1 LIGNKPSVSVK
12 SINSLLEREYGLPRR
27 EKGTDPL
34 EELIFTLLSQNTNDR
49 NRDRAWEAMWKSFST
64 WEEIASAGGRAG
76 LEKVIRTGG
85 LARVKA
91 RRILAILKEI
101 KRRYGRYDLSFV
113 KRMSRDDARSLLL
126 SFSGVG
132 PKTAACVLIFSL
144 GMPAFPVDT
153 HIHRVTSRLGLI
165 PPRTTREKAH
175 EILEK
180 IVPEEMYYTFHI
192 NLIRHGRLVC
202 KAGSPLCGSCVLLK
216 MCSYGKRKV

>member
-1 LIGNKPSVSVK
+1 MIGNNPSVSVK
-12 SINSLLEREYGLPRR
+12 RVSSLLEREYGLPRR

-49 NRDRAWEAMWKSFST
+49 NRDRAWEAMWKAFRN

-76 LEKVIRTGG
+76 LEKVIRPGG

-101 KRRYGRYDLSFV
+101 KRRYGRYDLSFL

-132 PKTAACVLIFSL
+132 PKTAACVLIFSC
-144 GMPAFPVDT
+144 GIPAFPVDT

-202 KAGSPLCGSCVLLK
+202 KAGGPMCGSCVLLK